1 MLLGTLGGTT
11 GHTVACAK
19 QMLAL
24 SITLLAFNLKIM
36 DPNNMAFGPQK
47 MQKYGSKY
55 SLQLAFCLGLT
66 ITITW
71 RICSQLTR

>member
-1 MLLGTLGGTT
+1 
-11 GHTVACAK
+11 
-19 QMLAL
+19 MLAL

-36 DPNNMAFGPQK
+36 YPNNMAFGPQK

-66 ITITW
+66 ITITYYMAYLFTAHSEVGGEFD
-71 RICSQLTR
+71 IFCALLYAY